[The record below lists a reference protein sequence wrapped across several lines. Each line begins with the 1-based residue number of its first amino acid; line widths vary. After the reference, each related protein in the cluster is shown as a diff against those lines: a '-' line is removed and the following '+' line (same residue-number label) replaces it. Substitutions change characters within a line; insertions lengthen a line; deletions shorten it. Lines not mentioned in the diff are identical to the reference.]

1 MNDWAKTMDRAD
13 VAPPSCGHAF
23 DRWERANRIQECVTE
38 ACRFVG
44 AGNDVRG
51 VHIVTGRRPT
61 FDELCDYQ
69 GCAQASRVRLS
80 VDGTGMISVR
90 PIA

>member
-1 MNDWAKTMDRAD
+1 MGRAD
-13 VAPPSCGHAF
+13 VAPAIGGHASE
-23 DRWERANRIQECVTE
+23 RWEWASRIQERVTE
-38 ACRFVG
+38 ACWFVG
-44 AGNDVRG
+44 AGHDVRA

-61 FDELCDYQ
+61 FAELADYQ

-90 PIA
+90 PIAQRDV